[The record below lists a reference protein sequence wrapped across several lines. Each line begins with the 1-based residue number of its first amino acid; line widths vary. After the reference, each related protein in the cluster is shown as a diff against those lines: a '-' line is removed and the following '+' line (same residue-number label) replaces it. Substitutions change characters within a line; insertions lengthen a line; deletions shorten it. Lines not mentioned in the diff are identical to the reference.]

1 MEHGPLPEYQKL
13 AIRSVAT
20 ELRKVNSEFPLTQ
33 QGTGSDAALD
43 SSILH
48 LSQHNSIYQCHWS
61 GTRAWKE
68 IFACHCLLQAA
79 EPWHEQRVTLLLLP
93 LPGIKLSFLFTCLW
107 QPQEA
112 GSSFL
117 TGSP

>member
-1 MEHGPLPEYQKL
+1 MHHQSSHFYCQDQMEHGPLPEYQKL

-48 LSQHNSIYQCHWS
+48 LSTSASTTAFTNVTGLGRGHGKKS
-61 GTRAWKE
+61 
-68 IFACHCLLQAA
+68 LLATVCYKQ
-79 EPWHEQRVTLLLLP
+79 QS
-93 LPGIKLSFLFTCLW
+93 PGMSR
-107 QPQEA
+107 
-112 GSSFL
+112 G
-117 TGSP
+117 